1 MPERRSRLCP
11 SHKLHY
17 NCTYMGQITI
27 YLDDDTER
35 LVKRHVKGSKESASK
50 WIAEAVRR
58 GALAERPADLLALFG
73 SWKDDAFPAG
83 AGLRNNPGAHS
94 PGGEI

>member
-1 MPERRSRLCP
+1 VPTTQNS
-11 SHKLHY
+11 Y

-35 LVKRHVKGSKESASK
+35 LVKRHVKGSKESASR

-58 GALAERPADLLALFG
+58 RALAEWPADLLALFG
-73 SWKDDAFPAG
+73 SWKDDDFLDAAK
-83 AGLRNNPGAHS
+83 LRTNPGADA
-94 PGGEI
+94 PREEL